1 MSEQNKNVQFVDLGL
16 IPYQEAWDLQ
26 ERILAKTASIKL
38 ANREREEHQE
48 YRTENI
54 LLFCEHPHVY
64 TLGKSGDVSHL
75 LMQKEF
81 LHTIN
86 ASFFKTNRGGDITYH
101 GPGQL
106 VGYPIF
112 DLENFYT
119 DIHLYLRM
127 LEEAII
133 KTCADYGLLAGR
145 IEGLTGVWIEPN
157 SEQSRKICALGVK
170 ASRWISMHGFA
181 FNVSPDLSYF
191 SHIVPCGISTR
202 GVTSLS
208 QELGKEVCID
218 EVKQR
223 VIMHLAALFN
233 ATIQNVSRET
243 LEDLSDKTKTFHVEH
258 LK

>member
-1 MSEQNKNVQFVDLGL
+1 MIRSVEFYMYNQNKKVQVVDLNL
-16 IPYQEAWDLQ
+16 APYQEAWDMQ
-26 ERILAKTASIKL
+26 ERLMSDISAIKL
-38 ANREREEHQE
+38 ANRKVAQSDQALTPN
-48 YRTENI
+48 Y
-54 LLFCEHPHVY
+54 LLFCQHPHVY
-64 TLGKSGDVSHL
+64 TLGKSGDASHL
-75 LMQKEF
+75 LMQEEF

-133 KTCADYGLLAGR
+133 LTCQDYGLLAGR
-145 IEGLTGVWIEPN
+145 INGLTGVWINHE
-157 SEQSRKICALGVK
+157 SDQARKICAFGVK

-181 FNVSPDLSYF
+181 FNIKPDLSYF
-191 SHIVPCGISTR
+191 SHIVPCGISEK

-208 QELGKEVCID
+208 HELGVDVNEL
-218 EVKQR
+218 EVKEI
-223 VIMHLAALFN
+223 VLCHLSALFGFE
-233 ATIQNVSRET
+233 IIRVPRET
-243 LEDLSDKTKTFHVEH
+243 LSI
-258 LK
+258 

>member
-1 MSEQNKNVQFVDLGL
+1 MYNQNKKVQVVDLNL
-16 IPYQEAWDLQ
+16 APYQEAWDMQ
-26 ERILAKTASIKL
+26 ERLMSDISEIKL
-38 ANREREEHQE
+38 ANRNVVQSDQAPTPN
-48 YRTENI
+48 Y

-64 TLGKSGDVSHL
+64 TLGKSGDASHL
-75 LMQKEF
+75 LMQEEF

-133 KTCADYGLLAGR
+133 LTCQDYGLAAGR
-145 IEGLTGVWIEPN
+145 INGLTGVWINPE
-157 SEQSRKICALGVK
+157 SDQARKICAFGVK

-181 FNVSPDLSYF
+181 FNIKPDLSYF
-191 SHIVPCGISTR
+191 SHIVPCGISEK

-208 QELGKEVCID
+208 QELGLDVNEL
-218 EVKQR
+218 EVKELVLGHLSSLFGFEIIR
-223 VIMHLAALFN
+223 VP
-233 ATIQNVSRET
+233 RET
-243 LEDLSDKTKTFHVEH
+243 LFA
-258 LK
+258 

>member
-1 MSEQNKNVQFVDLGL
+1 MYPQNKKVQVVDLNL
-16 IPYQEAWDLQ
+16 APYQEAWDMQ
-26 ERILAKTASIKL
+26 ERLMSDISEIKL
-38 ANREREEHQE
+38 ANRNLALSDQALTPN
-48 YRTENI
+48 Y

-64 TLGKSGDVSHL
+64 TLGKSGDASHL
-75 LMQKEF
+75 LMQEEF

-133 KTCADYGLLAGR
+133 LTCQDYGLLAGR
-145 IEGLTGVWIEPN
+145 INGLTGVWINHE
-157 SEQSRKICALGVK
+157 SDQARKICAFGVK

-181 FNVSPDLSYF
+181 FNIKPDLSYF
-191 SHIVPCGISTR
+191 SHIVPCGITEK

-208 QELGKEVCID
+208 QELGVDVNEL
-218 EVKQR
+218 EVKEI
-223 VIMHLAALFN
+223 VLGHLSALFGFE
-233 ATIQNVSRET
+233 IIPVPRET
-243 LEDLSDKTKTFHVEH
+243 LFA
-258 LK
+258 

>member
-1 MSEQNKNVQFVDLGL
+1 MIRCVESQMYNQNKKVQVVDLNL
-16 IPYQEAWDLQ
+16 APYQEAWDMQ
-26 ERILAKTASIKL
+26 ERLMSDISEIKL
-38 ANREREEHQE
+38 ANRNVVQPDQVPTPN
-48 YRTENI
+48 Y

-64 TLGKSGDVSHL
+64 TLGKSGDASHL
-75 LMQKEF
+75 LMQEEF

-133 KTCADYGLLAGR
+133 LTCQDYGLAAGR
-145 IEGLTGVWIEPN
+145 INGLTGVWINHE
-157 SEQSRKICALGVK
+157 SDQARKICAFGVK

-181 FNVSPDLSYF
+181 FNIKPDLSYF
-191 SHIVPCGISTR
+191 SHIVPCGISEK

-208 QELGKEVCID
+208 QELGID
-218 EVKQR
+218 VNELEVKEL
-223 VIMHLAALFN
+223 VLEHLSALFGFE
-233 ATIQNVSRET
+233 IIRVSRET
-243 LEDLSDKTKTFHVEH
+243 LFP
-258 LK
+258 